1 MTVNFFV
8 DEKFGGGT
16 LYICINGGGGFL
28 LCLPKMNKSFA
39 ALLLKWHKDENRRE
53 MPWKGE
59 KNPYYIWLSEIILQQ
74 TRVEQGLPYF
84 LRFKQKYPTVKQ
96 LAKAKEDEVMKLWQ
110 GLGYYS
116 RARNLHETAKNIQQN
131 FKGIFPG
138 TFDELKK
145 LKGVGDYTAAAI
157 ASFAFGEKKAVV
169 DGNVIRVLARVF
181 GIETAFDTTKGKKKF
196 AQLAQELIDENNP
209 AVYNQAIMDFGG
221 VVCSPKNPKCED
233 CPFHKICIAK
243 NHALIE
249 QLPYREKRTKIKN
262 RYFNYLLIKSDKEIV
277 IQKRTGKDIWKNLYE
292 LPMIETSKPLKKKIH
307 EVVAEHLNTKDFSI
321 ESASKEISQMLSH
334 RKIHFRFIEIELKD
348 FKSFSLGNTQ
358 KVKLKSISKY
368 AFPKTIHLFLEQKC
382 LH

>member
-262 RYFNYLLIKSDKEIV
+262 RYFNYLLIKSDKPEK
-277 IQKRTGKDIWKNLYE
+277 QSYSNG
-292 LPMIETSKPLKKKIH
+292 S
-307 EVVAEHLNTKDFSI
+307 
-321 ESASKEISQMLSH
+321 
-334 RKIHFRFIEIELKD
+334 
-348 FKSFSLGNTQ
+348 
-358 KVKLKSISKY
+358 
-368 AFPKTIHLFLEQKC
+368 PK
-382 LH
+382 